1 MNQGPYTGSNGAI
14 ERFQMK
20 DGARTGPFLYQLGS
34 ALCLSSVLRR
44 ITTMTHCS
52 DYIPLTT
59 LNQRRQ
65 GSILVSGTYN
75 FGLMAEC

>member
-1 MNQGPYTGSNGAI
+1 MNRGPY

-20 DGARTGPFLYQLGS
+20 DGARAGPFLYQLGS
-34 ALCLSSVLRR
+34 ALCLSLVLRR

-52 DYIPLTT
+52 GYIPLTM

-65 GSILVSGTYN
+65 GSALVSGTYN